1 MHALTP
7 LTITGVLIM
16 HTQNQD
22 IVEIVQRLSM
32 AVLEQTIVLLNVLPI
47 AYQLDPNTYYDQQ
60 TQASAKALV
69 TSILQGINKVV
80 ALIQAL

>member
-16 HTQNQD
+16 HTQNKD
-22 IVEIVQRLSM
+22 IVEIVQRLNM
-32 AVLEQTIVLLNVLPI
+32 AVLEQTIVLLNVPLI

-69 TSILQGINKVV
+69 TFILQGVNKVV